1 MTPEMYLMI
10 GLAVGLASLM
20 LTLFVVAM
28 QVMNARFAEV
38 NAQMIQIREEQVR
51 LANEISE
58 LKQRVTA
65 LETWAVSLNER
76 VTRFQML
83 LDRLL
88 RLPQEP
94 NGRRGG

>member
-10 GLAVGLASLM
+10 GLTLGLASLIV
-20 LTLFVVAM
+20 TLFVVTM
-28 QVMNARFAEV
+28 QMMNARFAEM
-38 NAQMIQIREEQVR
+38 NAQMIQIREEQIR

-58 LKQRVTA
+58 LKQRMTA
-65 LETWAVSLNER
+65 LETLAAGLSER
-76 VTRFQML
+76 VTRLEIM

-94 NGRRGG
+94 NGRRRE